1 MPKTIIGVV
10 IVFAGIIISGLAQGT
25 NFVSLGVGLIAA
37 GFALAA
43 YGWPDF
49 KRFADSMQSAD
60 DVKSHFSPRARGDGS
75 PPENST

>member
-10 IVFAGIIISGLAQGT
+10 IVFAGIMISGMAQGT
-25 NFVSLGVGLIAA
+25 DFVFLGVGFIAA

-43 YGWPDF
+43 FGWPEF
-49 KRFADSMQSAD
+49 KHFADSMQSAD
-60 DVKSHFSPRARGDGS
+60 DAKSHPRARGNGS